1 MGQNIRDKTDQMDQ
15 MDQTNKP
22 DIMIQPEQTNLMIQ
36 PEQTNLMIR
45 PEQTNLMIRP
55 VQIEQS
61 NFFNLT
67 LINPSDLVYLST
79 SERDYYYDELRF
91 NVCSLYDK
99 QEKKYFSK
107 SGSIKD
113 IYFIKELLLTKLLS
127 SKGSVSFDAFNK
139 FINKL
144 SIKST
149 ETSTD
154 KPSIKSIFKPIDN
167 IKLDEIDKF
176 DSDQIVTFAEFV
188 IDARIKK
195 LYLITESNGLDF
207 FDFLDSLSDN
217 KLDEAECKIFFKEMV
232 KILAQLHKIG
242 IAHGD
247 ISIENFCIDIDDKIR
262 LIDFEMALISPTS
275 KYYRLIN
282 NNLQTK
288 YIEIVTDTV
297 TDTTTD
303 IICKISSFKTVGKR
317 AFVSPERQ
325 HANTD
330 NSKSYSAYKDD
341 IFSMGVI
348 LFSML
353 TGHTLFDNNISLE
366 KKLDM
371 INNDLWLEK
380 YDKTIL
386 GDISDECKDLMKNI
400 LKPET
405 NRYNLDQIMN
415 HPWLD
420 LV

>member
-1 MGQNIRDKTDQMDQ
+1 MVQNICDKTDQMEQIDRIEQ
-15 MDQTNKP
+15 IDR
-22 DIMIQPEQTNLMIQ
+22 MIQP
-36 PEQTNLMIR
+36 
-45 PEQTNLMIRP
+45 
-55 VQIEQS
+55 EQS

-79 SERDYYYDELRF
+79 PSRDYYYDENRF

-99 QEKKYFSK
+99 YEKKYFSK

-127 SKGSVSFDAFNK
+127 SKGSISFDTFKK
-139 FINKL
+139 FIDKL
-144 SIKST
+144 AESSTIKST
-149 ETSTD
+149 NKST
-154 KPSIKSIFKPIDN
+154 IKSIVKPIDN
-167 IKLDEIDKF
+167 IKLDEFDNF

-188 IDARIKK
+188 IDPRIKK
-195 LYLITESNGLDF
+195 LYLITESNGIDF
-207 FDFLDSLSDN
+207 YDFLKSLPEN
-217 KLDEAECKIFFKEMV
+217 KLNESECKIFFKEMI
-232 KILAQLHKIG
+232 KILVQLHKIG

-262 LIDFEMALISPTS
+262 LIDFEMALISSTS

-282 NNLQTK
+282 NNLLTK
-288 YIEIVTDTV
+288 YIEIVTDT
-297 TDTTTD
+297 DTD
-303 IICKISSFKTVGKR
+303 IICKISSFKTIGKR
-317 AFVSPERQ
+317 AFVSVERQ

-330 NSKSYSAYKDD
+330 YSKSYSAYKDD

-386 GDISDECKDLMKNI
+386 GDISDECKDLIKNI

-405 NRYNLDQIMN
+405 NRYNLDQIMY
-415 HPWLD
+415 HRWLD
-420 LV
+420 L